1 MTLKVKL
8 LSLIAM
14 ICLVAGIM
22 IVGIFSAQTQQ
33 IKLNGQVNFEIGD
46 KSLYV
51 KDVRL
56 QENMD
61 TSTIYSLQ
69 DSGRFM
75 PGYVNGEFNM
85 NLGDFTNTY
94 GSFALYFDIINTID
108 ETSGET
114 FEYTASSSTTQSG
127 VTVTTTIL
135 DSNDSSIT
143 QIPQGTIKPSE
154 ITPSSPISATIKL
167 TISGTEGAN
176 IDLSGITITI
186 SEYVPPAIQVTS
198 VSTSGATED
207 TYNDL
212 AGGVAID
219 GSVDLSG
226 ITFNT
231 GETTLTVSMTSLS
244 ANYIKN
250 KVSWVNT
257 SGVTISSTS
266 LYLPKNPSE
275 QLTSGESKA
284 LTITVNNTGSATTI
298 SGLEVEFE
306 EKTDLLQV
314 TDEGEVSDYTDEGYW
329 YVEMGTYSTTADN
342 SEGKRESEYL
352 RWRYFSDTT
361 SHYEFN
367 RNRRPTGEGYFILES
382 YFSSFASRNE
392 GGLYCSWNNDYLNAS
407 PYKHQLNGWTDIDAN
422 DYSTST
428 IRQYMNS
435 EELVSKSYTRESTDA
450 GTVYSPSKDLSFQSN
465 MFTDLHIDPD
475 NDIVYER
482 IIGRTLGD
490 LYTNMSDSE
499 TNPQDVD
506 FPKGSPDDWTGATIT
521 YSREDTDKF
530 WLLSYYEA
538 YKLLSGNAT
547 TSSDT
552 DRKWGNYYLL
562 RSPYSSYSNFASYVN
577 PLGILNSSSVN
588 ASDSAVRA
596 AFKFSI

>member
-186 SEYVPPAIQVTS
+186 SEYIPPITIQVTS
-198 VSTSGATED
+198 VSSSGATNN

-212 AGGVAID
+212 AGQYVD
-219 GSVDLSG
+219 SSLDLSG

-231 GETTLTVSMTSLS
+231 GETTLTVSMTSLN

-275 QLTSGESKA
+275 QLTSGESKD
-284 LTITVNNTGSATTI
+284 LTITVNNTGSPTTI

-306 EKTDLLQV
+306 DMGESLLQV
-314 TDEGEVSDYTDEGYW
+314 TDEGEVSEYTDEGYW
-329 YVEMGTYSTTADN
+329 YVEMGTYSTTTDN

-361 SHYEFN
+361 SHYEFD
-367 RNRRPTGEGYFILES
+367 RNTRPTGEGYFILENCYSS
-382 YFSSFASRNE
+382 YASTNV
-392 GGLYCSWNNDYLNAS
+392 GGLYCSWNNEYIYNS
-407 PYKHQLNGWTDIDAN
+407 SYYHQQHGWTNVQAN
-422 DYSTST
+422 DYSTSN

-435 EELVSKSYTRESTDA
+435 EDLVSKSYSGSSGAGYIPA
-450 GTVYSPSKDLSFQSN
+450 GTPSN

-490 LYTNMSDSE
+490 LYTDMSSSG

-506 FPKGSPDDWTGATIT
+506 FPELSGADEGYQYQETD
-521 YSREDTDKF
+521 SDKF

-538 YKLLSGNAT
+538 YNFLGNGSS
-547 TSSDT
+547 SSDT
-552 DRKWGNYYLL
+552 DRSWGDWYWL
-562 RSPYSSYSNFASYVN
+562 RSPYSSSTNRASRVN
-577 PLGILNSSSVN
+577 LNGILSGGNYIYTGYVT
-588 ASDSAVRA
+588 RA
-596 AFKFSI
+596 AFKFSVDEV

>member
-1 MTLKVKL
+1 MKL
-8 LSLIAM
+8 VSALAM
-14 ICLVAGIM
+14 MFLMVGVL
-22 IVGIFSAQTQQ
+22 IVGVLGATQQ
-33 IKLNGQVNFEIGD
+33 TLTMTGNVQFNIAD

-51 KDVRL
+51 KQVR
-56 QENMD
+56 
-61 TSTIYSLQ
+61 IKQ
-69 DSGRFM
+69 DNNSEPQIVTDFM
-75 PGYVNGEFNM
+75 PGYINGEFDM
-85 NLGDFTNTY
+85 NIGDFTGVNSNTL
-94 GSFALYFDIINTID
+94 GSFALYFDIINATDIQWAITNVTLS
-108 ETSGET
+108 EQLQAENVKASYSGVIGVNDLT
-114 FEYTASSSTTQSG
+114 DTDSDGFKNFDPSTTEIDGTLILVISTTNSG
-127 VTVTTTIL
+127 
-135 DSNDSSIT
+135 S
-143 QIPQGTIKPSE
+143 
-154 ITPSSPISATIKL
+154 
-167 TISGTEGAN
+167 

-186 SEYVPPAIQVTS
+186 GEYIDAAVQVTS
-198 VSTSGATED
+198 VSTSGATAD

-275 QLTSGESKA
+275 QLTSGESKG
-284 LTITVNNTGSATTI
+284 LTITVNNTGSPTTI

-314 TDEGEVSDYTDEGYW
+314 TEEDETSTYTKEGYW
-329 YVEMGTYSTTADN
+329 YVEMGTYSTTSDN
-342 SEGKRESEYL
+342 AEGKRESEYL

-361 SHYEFN
+361 SHYDFN
-367 RNRRPTGEGYFILES
+367 RNTRPTDEGYFILENYYSS
-382 YFSSFASRNE
+382 YSSTNV
-392 GGLYCSWNNDYLNAS
+392 GGLYCSWNNEYLNAS

-428 IRQYMNS
+428 VRQYMNI
-435 EELVSKSYTRESTDA
+435 EELVSKSYDSETTDA
-450 GTVYSPSKDLSFQSN
+450 GTVYSPSKDSIYQSN

-475 NDIVYER
+475 NDIIYTD

-490 LYTNMSDSE
+490 LYTDMTSSI
-499 TNPQDVD
+499 TNPQDVKM
-506 FPKGSPDDWTGATIT
+506 PKGSSSGWEGAEIT
-521 YSREDTDKF
+521 YSEDDTDKF

-538 YKLLSGNAT
+538 YTLLSGNAT
-547 TSSDT
+547 TTSDT
-552 DRKWGNYYLL
+552 DRKWGNDYWL
-562 RSPYSSYSNFASYVN
+562 RSPYSSASKRAYFVYTS
-577 PLGILNSSSVN
+577 GYLNTDGVSYN
-588 ASDSAVRA
+588 RYAVRA